1 MIKKYLPY
9 LLAAL
14 VFFVALAMLRPPE
27 QTQVAVAAVDL
38 PAGHILTEG
47 DLVMKGVPAD
57 LLPPEGAITD
67 PSQAVGQ
74 ALRIDRSAGDLIL
87 TAHLGEKPVTLQP
100 DERAVA
106 IQVSDSA
113 GLAGI
118 IRPGDRVGVTAVLTD
133 GDYTVQGVFSKA
145 TVENL
150 RVLYIQPSFQ
160 AEDPAE
166 AAGRIITPDP
176 QTGIAV
182 QRQRSKEGVVVLAV
196 PAKAQ
201 AVVYDFQSS
210 GIEATTAVRLVNAV
224 ELLSALDQADN
235 VKLSLYLMPDE
246 AQPMNT
252 SGLWLPELVIRQ
264 MTPTPTPTP
273 LGFAA
278 GQ

>member
-9 LLAAL
+9 LLAVL
-14 VFFVALAMLRPPE
+14 VFFIVLALLRPPE

-38 PAGHILTEG
+38 PAGHILTQG

-67 PSQAVGQ
+67 PAVAVGQ

-87 TAHLGEKPVTLQP
+87 AAHLGEKPVTLQP

-118 IRPGDRVGVTAVLTD
+118 IRPGDRVGVTAILTD

-166 AAGRIITPDP
+166 AAGQIITPDP

-201 AVVYDFQSS
+201 AVVYDFQSA

-273 LGFAA
+273 VGFAA

>member
-9 LLAAL
+9 LLAVL

-38 PAGHILTEG
+38 PAGHVLTEG

-67 PSQAVGQ
+67 PAVAVGQ

-87 TAHLGEKPVTLQP
+87 TAHLGEKPVVLQP

-118 IRPGDRVGVTAVLTD
+118 IRPGDRVGVAAILTD

-273 LGFAA
+273 VGFAA
-278 GQ
+278 GE

>member
-1 MIKKYLPY
+1 MIKKFLPY
-9 LLAAL
+9 LLAFL
-14 VFFVALAMLRPPE
+14 VFFVALALLRPPQ
-27 QTQVAVAAVDL
+27 QTQVVAAAADL

-47 DLVMKGVPAD
+47 DLTLKSVPAD

-67 PSQAVGQ
+67 PAQAVGQ
-74 ALRIDRSAGDLIL
+74 ALRVDRTAGDLIL
-87 TAHLGEKPVTLQP
+87 AAHLGEKPVVLQA

-106 IQVSDSA
+106 ITVSDSA

-118 IRPGDRVGVTAVLTD
+118 IRAGDRVGVTAILTD
-133 GDYTVQGVFSKA
+133 GDYNTQGVFSKA
-145 TVENL
+145 TIEGL
-150 RVLYIQPSFQ
+150 RVLYIQPSFV

-196 PAKAQ
+196 PVKAQ
-201 AVVYDFQSS
+201 AVLYDFQTA
-210 GIEATTAVRLVNAV
+210 GIEATNAVRLVNAV
-224 ELLSALDQADN
+224 ELLSALDQTDN

-246 AQPMNT
+246 AVPMNT

-273 LGFAA
+273 GGFA

>member
-1 MIKKYLPY
+1 VIKKYLPY
-9 LLAAL
+9 LLAVL
-14 VFFVALAMLRPPE
+14 VFFIALALLRPPE

-67 PSQAVGQ
+67 PAVAVGQ

-106 IQVSDSA
+106 VEVNDSA

-118 IRPGDRVGVTAVLTD
+118 IRPGDRVGVTAILTD

-201 AVVYDFQSS
+201 AVVYDFQAA

-273 LGFAA
+273 PGFA

>member
-9 LLAAL
+9 LLAVL
-14 VFFVALAMLRPPE
+14 VFFAALSLLRPP
-27 QTQVAVAAVDL
+27 QQQPVVTAALDL

-47 DLVMKGVPAD
+47 DLALKPVPAD

-67 PSQAVGQ
+67 PAQAVGQ

-106 IQVSDSA
+106 VQVSDSA

-118 IRPGDRVGVTAVLTD
+118 IRAGDRVGVTAVLTD

-166 AAGRIITPDP
+166 AAGRVITPDP

-182 QRQRSKEGVVVLAV
+182 QRQRSREGVVVLAV
-196 PAKAQ
+196 PIKAQ

-224 ELLSALDQADN
+224 ELLTALDQADN

-264 MTPTPTPTP
+264 MTPTPV
-273 LGFAA
+273 GFA

>member
-1 MIKKYLPY
+1 VIKKYLPY
-9 LLAAL
+9 LLAVL
-14 VFFVALAMLRPPE
+14 VFFAALALLRPP
-27 QTQVAVAAVDL
+27 QQQPVVTAALDL

-47 DLVMKGVPAD
+47 DLALKPVPAD

-67 PSQAVGQ
+67 PAQAVGQ
-74 ALRIDRSAGDLIL
+74 ALRVDRTAGDLIL

-106 IQVSDSA
+106 VQVSDSA

-118 IRPGDRVGVTAVLTD
+118 IRAGDRVGVTAVLTD

-145 TVENL
+145 AVENL

-166 AAGRIITPDP
+166 AAGQIITPDP

-182 QRQRSKEGVVVLAV
+182 QRQRSREGVVVLAV
-196 PAKAQ
+196 PIKAQ

-224 ELLSALDQADN
+224 ELLTALDQADN

-273 LGFAA
+273 VGFA

>member
-9 LLAAL
+9 LLAVF
-14 VFFVALAMLRPPE
+14 VFFVALSLLRPPE

-67 PSQAVGQ
+67 PAAAVGQ

-87 TAHLGEKPVTLQP
+87 ATHLGDKPVLLQP

-118 IRPGDRVGVTAVLTD
+118 IRPGDRVGVTAILTD

-145 TVENL
+145 AVENL
-150 RVLYIQPSFQ
+150 RVLYIQPSFV

-166 AAGRIITPDP
+166 AAGQIITPDP

-196 PAKAQ
+196 PVKAQ
-201 AVVYDFQSS
+201 AVVYDFASA

-273 LGFAA
+273 VGFA

>member
-9 LLAAL
+9 LLAVL

-67 PSQAVGQ
+67 PAVAVGQ

-118 IRPGDRVGVTAVLTD
+118 IRPGDRVGVTAILTD

-166 AAGRIITPDP
+166 AAGQIITPDP

-201 AVVYDFQSS
+201 AVVYDFQSA

-278 GQ
+278 GE

>member
-14 VFFVALAMLRPPE
+14 VFLVVLSLLRPPE
-27 QTQVAVAAVDL
+27 QTQAVTAAIDL

-47 DLVMKGVPAD
+47 DLALKGVPAD
-57 LLPPEGAITD
+57 WLPPEGAITD
-67 PSQAVGQ
+67 PAAAVGQ

-87 TAHLGEKPVTLQP
+87 TAHLGEKPVVLQP

-106 IQVSDSA
+106 VQVSDSA

-118 IRPGDRVGVTAVLTD
+118 LRPGDRVGVTAILTD
-133 GDYTVQGVFSKA
+133 GDYTAQGVFSKA
-145 TVENL
+145 AVEGL
-150 RVLYIQPSFQ
+150 RLLYIQPSFQ

-166 AAGRIITPDP
+166 AAGKVITPDP

-196 PAKAQ
+196 PVKAQ
-201 AVVYDFQSS
+201 AVVYDFQSA

-224 ELLSALDQADN
+224 ELLTALDQADN

-264 MTPTPTPTP
+264 MTPTPTATP
-273 LGFAA
+273 PGFA

>member
-1 MIKKYLPY
+1 VIKKYLPY
-9 LLAAL
+9 LLAVL
-14 VFFVALAMLRPPE
+14 VFFAALSLLRPP
-27 QTQVAVAAVDL
+27 QQQPVVTAALDL

-47 DLVMKGVPAD
+47 DLALKSVPAD
-57 LLPPEGAITD
+57 LLPPEGVITD
-67 PSQAVGQ
+67 PAQAVGQ
-74 ALRIDRSAGDLIL
+74 ALRVDRTAGDLIL

-106 IQVSDSA
+106 VQVSDSA

-118 IRPGDRVGVTAVLTD
+118 IRAGDRVGVTAVLTD

-166 AAGRIITPDP
+166 AAGQIITPDP

-182 QRQRSKEGVVVLAV
+182 QRQRSREGVVVLAV
-196 PAKAQ
+196 PIKAQ

-224 ELLSALDQADN
+224 ELLTALDQADN

-273 LGFAA
+273 VGFA

>member
-1 MIKKYLPY
+1 VIKKYLPY
-9 LLAAL
+9 LLAVF
-14 VFFVALAMLRPPE
+14 VFFVALSLLRPPE
-27 QTQVAVAAVDL
+27 QMQVAVAAVDL
-38 PAGHILTEG
+38 PAGHILTES
-47 DLVMKGVPAD
+47 DLVMKGIPAD
-57 LLPPEGAITD
+57 LLPPEGVITD
-67 PSQAVGQ
+67 PAAAVGQ

-87 TAHLGEKPVTLQP
+87 ATHLGDKPVLLQP

-118 IRPGDRVGVTAVLTD
+118 IRPGDRVGVTAILTD

-145 TVENL
+145 AVENL
-150 RVLYIQPSFQ
+150 RVLYIQPSFV

-196 PAKAQ
+196 PVKAQ
-201 AVVYDFQSS
+201 AVVYDFASA

-273 LGFAA
+273 MGFA

>member
-1 MIKKYLPY
+1 VIKKYLPY
-9 LLAAL
+9 LLAVL
-14 VFFVALAMLRPPE
+14 VFFIALALLRPPE

-67 PSQAVGQ
+67 PAVAVGQ

-118 IRPGDRVGVTAVLTD
+118 IRPGDRVGVTAILTD

-166 AAGRIITPDP
+166 AAGQIITPDP

-201 AVVYDFQSS
+201 AVVYDFQSA

-273 LGFAA
+273 VGFAA

>member
-1 MIKKYLPY
+1 VIKKYLPY
-9 LLAAL
+9 LLAVL
-14 VFFVALAMLRPPE
+14 VFFIALALLRPPE

-67 PSQAVGQ
+67 PAVAVGQ

-118 IRPGDRVGVTAVLTD
+118 IRPGDRVGVTAILTD
-133 GDYTVQGVFSKA
+133 GDYTAQGVFSKA

>member
-9 LLAAL
+9 LLALL
-14 VFFVALAMLRPPE
+14 VFFIALSLLRPPE
-27 QTQVAVAAVDL
+27 QMQVAVAAVDL
-38 PAGHILTEG
+38 PAGHILTES
-47 DLVMKGVPAD
+47 DLVMKGIPAD

-67 PSQAVGQ
+67 PAVAVGQ

-106 IQVSDSA
+106 IQVNDSA

-118 IRPGDRVGVTAVLTD
+118 IRPGDRVGVTAILTD

-201 AVVYDFQSS
+201 AVVYDFQSA

-273 LGFAA
+273 PGFA

>member
-9 LLAAL
+9 LLAVL
-14 VFFVALAMLRPPE
+14 VFFAALSLLRPP
-27 QTQVAVAAVDL
+27 QQQPVVTAALDL
-38 PAGHILTEG
+38 PAGHVLTEG
-47 DLVMKGVPAD
+47 DLALKPVPAD
-57 LLPPEGAITD
+57 LLPAEGVLTDITA
-67 PSQAVGQ
+67 AVGQ
-74 ALRIDRSAGDLIL
+74 ALRVDRTAGDLIL

-106 IQVSDSA
+106 VQVSDSA

-118 IRPGDRVGVTAVLTD
+118 IRAGDRVGVTAVLTD

-166 AAGRIITPDP
+166 AAGQVITPDP

-182 QRQRSKEGVVVLAV
+182 QRQRSREGVVVLAV
-196 PAKAQ
+196 PVKAQ

-224 ELLSALDQADN
+224 ELLTALDQADN

-273 LGFAA
+273 VGLA

>member
-1 MIKKYLPY
+1 M
-9 LLAAL
+9 
-14 VFFVALAMLRPPE
+14 
-27 QTQVAVAAVDL
+27 AVAAVDL

-67 PSQAVGQ
+67 PAVAVGQ

-118 IRPGDRVGVTAVLTD
+118 IRPGDRVGVTAILTD

-201 AVVYDFQSS
+201 AVVYDFQSA

-273 LGFAA
+273 VGFAA

>member
-9 LLAAL
+9 LLAVL
-14 VFFVALAMLRPPE
+14 VFFAALSLLRPP
-27 QTQVAVAAVDL
+27 QQQPVVTAALDL

-47 DLVMKGVPAD
+47 DLALKSVPAD
-57 LLPPEGAITD
+57 LLPAEGVLTDITA
-67 PSQAVGQ
+67 AVGQ
-74 ALRIDRSAGDLIL
+74 ALRVDRTAGDLIL

-106 IQVSDSA
+106 VQVSDSA

-118 IRPGDRVGVTAVLTD
+118 IRAGDRVGVTAVLTD

-166 AAGRIITPDP
+166 AAGQIITPDP

-182 QRQRSKEGVVVLAV
+182 QRQRSREGVVVLAV
-196 PAKAQ
+196 PIKAQ

-224 ELLSALDQADN
+224 ELLTALDQADN

-273 LGFAA
+273 VGFA

>member
-9 LLAAL
+9 LLAVL
-14 VFFVALAMLRPPE
+14 VFFAALSLLRPP
-27 QTQVAVAAVDL
+27 QQQPVVTAALDL

-47 DLVMKGVPAD
+47 DLALKSVPAD
-57 LLPPEGAITD
+57 LLPPEGVITD
-67 PSQAVGQ
+67 PAQAVGQ
-74 ALRIDRSAGDLIL
+74 ALRVDRTAGDLIL

-106 IQVSDSA
+106 VQVSDSA

-118 IRPGDRVGVTAVLTD
+118 IRAGDRVGVTAVLTD

-166 AAGRIITPDP
+166 AAGQIITPDP

-182 QRQRSKEGVVVLAV
+182 QRQRSREGVVVLAV
-196 PAKAQ
+196 PIKAQ

-224 ELLSALDQADN
+224 ELLTALDQADN

-273 LGFAA
+273 VGFA

>member
-9 LLAAL
+9 LLAVL
-14 VFFVALAMLRPPE
+14 VFFIALALLRPPE

-67 PSQAVGQ
+67 PAVAVGQ

-118 IRPGDRVGVTAVLTD
+118 IRPGDRVGVTAILTD

-166 AAGRIITPDP
+166 AAGQIITPDP

-201 AVVYDFQSS
+201 AVVYDFQSA

-273 LGFAA
+273 VGFAA

>member
-1 MIKKYLPY
+1 VIKKYLPY
-9 LLAAL
+9 LLAVL
-14 VFFVALAMLRPPE
+14 VFFAALSLLRPP
-27 QTQVAVAAVDL
+27 QQQPVVTAALDL

-47 DLVMKGVPAD
+47 DLALKSVPAD
-57 LLPPEGAITD
+57 LLPAEGVLTDITA
-67 PSQAVGQ
+67 AVGQ
-74 ALRIDRSAGDLIL
+74 ALRVDRTAGDLIL

-106 IQVSDSA
+106 VQVSDSA

-118 IRPGDRVGVTAVLTD
+118 IRAGDRVGVTAVLTD

-166 AAGRIITPDP
+166 AAGQIITPDP

-182 QRQRSKEGVVVLAV
+182 QRQRSREGVVVLAV
-196 PAKAQ
+196 PIKAQ

-224 ELLSALDQADN
+224 ELLTALDQADN

-273 LGFAA
+273 VGFA

>member
-9 LLAAL
+9 LLAVL
-14 VFFVALAMLRPPE
+14 VFFAALSLLRPP
-27 QTQVAVAAVDL
+27 QQQPVVTAALDL

-47 DLVMKGVPAD
+47 DLALKPVPAD
-57 LLPPEGAITD
+57 LLPAEGVLTDITA
-67 PSQAVGQ
+67 AVGQ
-74 ALRIDRSAGDLIL
+74 ALRVDRTAGDLIL

-106 IQVSDSA
+106 VQVSDSA

-118 IRPGDRVGVTAVLTD
+118 IRAGDRVGVTAVLTD

-166 AAGRIITPDP
+166 AAGQIITPDP

-182 QRQRSKEGVVVLAV
+182 QRQRSREGVVVLAV
-196 PAKAQ
+196 PIKAQ

-224 ELLSALDQADN
+224 ELLTALDQADN

-273 LGFAA
+273 VGFA

>member
-9 LLAAL
+9 LLAVL
-14 VFFVALAMLRPPE
+14 VFFIALALLRPPE

-67 PSQAVGQ
+67 PAVAVGQ

-87 TAHLGEKPVTLQP
+87 AAHLGEKPVTLQP

-118 IRPGDRVGVTAVLTD
+118 IRPGDRVGVTAILTD

-166 AAGRIITPDP
+166 AAGQIITPDP

-201 AVVYDFQSS
+201 AVVYDFQSA

-273 LGFAA
+273 VGFAA

>member
-1 MIKKYLPY
+1 VIKKYLPY
-9 LLAAL
+9 LLAASVFL
-14 VFFVALAMLRPPE
+14 VVLALLRPPE
-27 QTQVAVAAVDL
+27 QKQVVTAAADL

-47 DLVMKGVPAD
+47 DLTLKGVPAD
-57 LLPPEGAITD
+57 LLPPEGAIGD
-67 PSQAVGQ
+67 PTQAVGQ
-74 ALRIDRSAGDLIL
+74 VLRIDRSAGDLIL
-87 TAHLGEKPVTLQP
+87 TTHLGEKPVVLQP

-106 IQVSDSA
+106 IRVSDSA

-118 IRPGDRVGVTAVLTD
+118 IRAGDRVGVTAVLTD

-150 RVLYIQPSFQ
+150 RVLYIQPSFR

-166 AAGRIITPDP
+166 AAGKVIIPDP

-196 PAKAQ
+196 PVKAQ
-201 AVVYDFQSS
+201 AVVYDFRSA
-210 GIEATTAVRLVNAV
+210 GIEATTVVRLVNAV

-235 VKLSLYLMPDE
+235 VKLSLYLMPEE

-252 SGLWLPELVIRQ
+252 SGLWLPELIIRQ

-273 LGFAA
+273 IGFA
-278 GQ
+278 GP

>member
-1 MIKKYLPY
+1 MIKKVLPY
-9 LLAAL
+9 ILAGL
-14 VFFVALAMLRPPE
+14 VFFVALALIRPPA
-27 QTQVAVAAVDL
+27 QQPVAVAAADL
-38 PAGHILTEG
+38 PAGHMLTEG
-47 DLVMKGVPAD
+47 DLELKSLPVD

-67 PSQAVGQ
+67 PAQAVGQ
-74 ALRIDRSAGDLIL
+74 ALQIDRSAGDLVL
-87 TAHLGEKPVTLQP
+87 MTHLGEKPVTLAP

-106 IQVSDSA
+106 IQVGDAA

-118 IRPGDRVGVTAVLTD
+118 IRAGDRVGVTAILTD

-150 RVLYIQPSFQ
+150 RVLYIQPSFV

-166 AAGRIITPDP
+166 VAGQIITPDP

-182 QRQRSKEGVVVLAV
+182 QRQRRLEGVVVLAV
-196 PAKAQ
+196 PVQAQ
-201 AVVYDFQSS
+201 AVVYDFQSA
-210 GIEATTAVRLVNAV
+210 GIEATQAVRLVNAV

-235 VKLSLYLMPDE
+235 VKLSLYLMPDD

-264 MTPTPTPTP
+264 KTPTPTPTP
-273 LGFAA
+273 GFTAE
-278 GQ
+278 Q

>member
-14 VFFVALAMLRPPE
+14 VFLVVLSLLRPPE
-27 QTQVAVAAVDL
+27 QTQVVTAAADL
-38 PAGHILTEG
+38 PAGHVLTES
-47 DLVMKGVPAD
+47 DLTLKYVPAD
-57 LLPPEGAITD
+57 LLPPEGAIGD
-67 PSQAVGQ
+67 PTQAVGQ

-87 TAHLGEKPVTLQP
+87 TTHLGEKPVVLQP

-118 IRPGDRVGVTAVLTD
+118 IRAGDRVGVTAILTD

-166 AAGRIITPDP
+166 AAGKVIIPDP

-196 PAKAQ
+196 PVKAQ
-201 AVVYDFQSS
+201 AVVYDFRSA

-235 VKLSLYLMPDE
+235 VKLSLYLMPEE

-252 SGLWLPELVIRQ
+252 SGLWLPELIIRQ
-264 MTPTPTPTP
+264 MTPTPTATP
-273 LGFAA
+273 IGFA
-278 GQ
+278 GP

>member
-1 MIKKYLPY
+1 MIKKVLPY
-9 LLAAL
+9 ILAGL
-14 VFFVALAMLRPPE
+14 VFFVTLALIRPPA
-27 QTQVAVAAVDL
+27 QQPVAVAAADL
-38 PAGHILTEG
+38 PAGHVLTDG
-47 DLVMKGVPAD
+47 DLELKSLPVD

-67 PSQAVGQ
+67 PAQVVGQ
-74 ALRIDRSAGDLIL
+74 ALQIDRSAGDLVL
-87 TAHLGEKPVTLQP
+87 MTHLGEKPVTLAP

-106 IQVSDSA
+106 IQVGDAA

-118 IRPGDRVGVTAVLTD
+118 IRAGDRVGVTAILTD

-150 RVLYIQPSFQ
+150 RVLYIQPSFV

-166 AAGRIITPDP
+166 VAGQIITPDP

-182 QRQRSKEGVVVLAV
+182 QRQRSEEGVVVLAV
-196 PAKAQ
+196 PVQAQ
-201 AVVYDFQSS
+201 AVVYDFQSA
-210 GIEATTAVRLVNAV
+210 GIEATQAVRLVNAV

-235 VKLSLYLMPDE
+235 VKLSLYLMPDD

-264 MTPTPTPTP
+264 KTPTPTPTP
-273 LGFAA
+273 GFTAE
-278 GQ
+278 Q